1 MKCSTL
7 YPIVAGLVLGGM
19 LLPGTVLAEKKTPFT
34 STYTETDTP
43 RPGDWFV
50 TDGWM
55 YLFDRKIN
63 IIEYASD
70 SRVAGTGWYSL
81 YTAIDSQTGASAV
94 WGAWHIENDN
104 GAWDGYW
111 TGTMAEMT
119 ATLVGSGDYEGKV
132 SRWKW
137 AAGDS
142 GWSGYIVENGPGDVP
157 VKISGWRDEQF
168 VPIMID
174 ANGNLVYAK
183 SSLDAGGGQA
193 SHIGLFTDVKKT
205 GLVNLRDGLFSATG
219 TLEAPNGDLLN
230 WVTFGEVGAEIQ
242 PSGLKIFFAGGT
254 GRFEHLVGSVAGQ
267 MEYQSLP
274 VSYTYQATGTVR
286 Y

>member
-1 MKCSTL
+1 MKNSTL
-7 YPIVAGLVLGGM
+7 YSVVAGLVLGTM
-19 LLPGTVLAEKKTPFT
+19 LLPGTALAEKKTAFT

-50 TDGWM
+50 TDGWW

-63 IIEYASD
+63 IVEYASD
-70 SRVAGTGWYSL
+70 SRVVGTGWYSL
-81 YTAIDSQTGASAV
+81 YTAIDSQTGAGAV
-94 WGAWHIENDN
+94 WGGWHIENEH

-111 TGTMAEMT
+111 TGNLAEMT
-119 ATLVGSGDYEGKV
+119 ATLVGSGDYEGMV

-137 AAGDS
+137 ASGDNE
-142 GWSGYIVENGPGDVP
+142 WSGYIVENGPGDVP
-157 VKISGWRDEQF
+157 FKISGWRDEQY
-168 VPIMID
+168 VPIMTD
-174 ANGNLVYAK
+174 ANGNPVYVKA
-183 SSLDAGGGQA
+183 SLYAGGGQA
-193 SHIGLFTDVKKT
+193 SHIGLFTELKKI
-205 GLVNLRDGLFSATG
+205 GLVNFRDGLFSATG

-230 WVTFGEVGAEIQ
+230 WVSFGAVGAEIE

-267 MEYQSLP
+267 MEYQSP
-274 VSYTYQATGTVR
+274 ISYTYEATGKIR

>member
-1 MKCSTL
+1 
-7 YPIVAGLVLGGM
+7 M
-19 LLPGTVLAEKKTPFT
+19 LLPAAALAEKKTPFT

-63 IIEYASD
+63 IVEYSLD

-81 YTAIDSQTGASAV
+81 YTAIDSQTGAGAV
-94 WGAWHIENDN
+94 WGAWHIENEN

-111 TGTMAEMT
+111 TGTLAEMT

-142 GWSGYIVENGPGDVP
+142 EWSGYIVENGPGDVP
-157 VKISGWRDEQF
+157 FKISGWRVEQWE
-168 VPIMID
+168 PLKTD
-174 ANGNLVYAK
+174 ADGNPVYVKA
-183 SSLDAGGGQA
+183 SLDAGGGQA
-193 SHIGLFTDVKKT
+193 SHLGVFTDLKKIGLVDYPD
-205 GLVNLRDGLFSATG
+205 LMFSASG
-219 TLEAPNGDLLN
+219 TLEAANGDLLN
-230 WVTFGEVGAEIQ
+230 WVTIGIMNPGPPAVEV
-242 PSGLKIFFAGGT
+242 FFAGGT
-254 GRFEHLVGSVAGQ
+254 GRFEHAVGSFAGPLL
-267 MEYQSLP
+267 YQSP
-274 VSYTYQATGTVR
+274 TSYTYQGTGTIR